1 MLLCPSRNKMS
12 VPEGGADEGLH
23 GDLVGG
29 GEDARGGRGGVRRAR
44 PPVARRAG
52 MKFNRILLGL

>member
-1 MLLCPSRNKMS
+1 MS
-12 VPEGGADEGLH
+12 VPEGRADEGLH

-52 MKFNRILLGL
+52 VQFNRLIEFRVQIWV